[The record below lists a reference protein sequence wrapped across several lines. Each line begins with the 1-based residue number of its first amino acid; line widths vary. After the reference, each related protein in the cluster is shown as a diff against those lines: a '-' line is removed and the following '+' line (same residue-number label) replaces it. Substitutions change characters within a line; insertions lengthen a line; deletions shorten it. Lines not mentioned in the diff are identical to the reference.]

1 MKAALISLVL
11 LLLFQTILSQA
22 REKQHQ
28 RRRDDAALQS
38 NLLESPCKGKP
49 LDFVFIIDSSRSVRP
64 HDYEKVKTFIIN
76 ILKFL
81 DVGPD
86 TTRVGLIQ
94 YGSVVQSEFSLKT
107 YKRKADIEK
116 AVQNMIHLA
125 TGTMTG
131 LAIQYTMNMAFSES
145 EGARPLDM
153 NIPRIAMIVTDGR
166 PQDTVEEVSGQAR
179 DSGIKIFAIGVGR
192 VDMSTL
198 RAIGSEPHE
207 EHVFL
212 VANFSQIET
221 LTSVFQSKLCG
232 GTNLC
237 TDVDHGCAHICI
249 STTGSYV
256 CKCRKGYTLNPDG
269 KTCSAED
276 FCALELHGCQHLCVN
291 VPGSYVCR
299 CYDGY
304 QLNNDKRTCS
314 RIDFCDLGNHGCQH
328 DCVTTANSYVCSC
341 RRGFVL
347 NPDGKSCRKTDP
359 CALGNHGCE
368 HECINT
374 EDSFI
379 CRCRAG
385 YTLNPDGK
393 TCKKTDP
400 CALGN
405 HGCEHECVNTEDSFI
420 CRCRAEYTLN
430 RDGKTCKKTDRCAL
444 DNHGC
449 EHECVNT
456 EDSFI
461 CRCYTGY
468 ILNSDEKTCRSVEHC
483 AANDHGCEHACLNT
497 DESFICQCYEGYI
510 LNDDLKTCSRMD
522 YCALIDNGCE
532 HLCLNTE
539 DSYICQCF
547 EGYTLNDDRKTCRS
561 RDICSTVE
569 HGCEQL
575 CVNTDGSYICKCLE
589 RYTLSEDGK
598 RCKRC
603 ADGVI
608 DLVFVIDGS
617 KSLGPDNFELVKQFV
632 KGIIDS
638 LDISPTTTRV
648 GLLQYSTKV
657 RSEFTL
663 AQFSSVKDVNEAV
676 SQIKYMGRGSM
687 TGSALKHMLE
697 TSFTEAEGARPASVP
712 KVTIVFTDGRSQDDV
727 SEWSTKAQKNGITM
741 YAVGVGKAIEDEL
754 RQIASKPQ
762 DKHLY
767 YAEDFSKMGEI
778 ADKLKSRIC
787 EEKPSLEDQCKC
799 ENVIDFQNQANEQMR
814 KLTQRHIL

>member
-131 LAIQYTMNMAFSES
+131 LAIQYTMNIAFSES

-368 HECINT
+368 HECVNT

-379 CRCRAG
+379 CRCHAG

-393 TCKKTDP
+393 TCKKTDA

-420 CRCRAEYTLN
+420 CRCRAGYTLN
-430 RDGKTCKKTDRCAL
+430 RDGKTCK
-444 DNHGC
+444 
-449 EHECVNT
+449 
-456 EDSFI
+456 
-461 CRCYTGY
+461 
-468 ILNSDEKTCRSVEHC
+468 
-483 AANDHGCEHACLNT
+483 
-497 DESFICQCYEGYI
+497 
-510 LNDDLKTCSRMD
+510 
-522 YCALIDNGCE
+522 
-532 HLCLNTE
+532 
-539 DSYICQCF
+539 
-547 EGYTLNDDRKTCRS
+547 S

-814 KLTQRHIL
+814 KLTQRLEVMSRKVEALENRLGYK

>member
-131 LAIQYTMNMAFSES
+131 LAIQYTMNIAFSES

-368 HECINT
+368 HECVNT

-379 CRCRAG
+379 CRCHAG

-393 TCKKTDP
+393 TCKKTDA

-420 CRCRAEYTLN
+420 CRCRAGYTLN

-468 ILNSDEKTCRSVEHC
+468 ILNSDE
-483 AANDHGCEHACLNT
+483 
-497 DESFICQCYEGYI
+497 
-510 LNDDLKTCSRMD
+510 
-522 YCALIDNGCE
+522 
-532 HLCLNTE
+532 
-539 DSYICQCF
+539 
-547 EGYTLNDDRKTCRS
+547 KTCRS

-814 KLTQRHIL
+814 KLTQRLEVMSRKVEALENRLGYK